1 MKSFNLHTNDR
12 FFAGGGK
19 AAPCMIDRIIWM
31 LLSVL
36 PSVFELSWTPVSAHF
51 L

>member
-1 MKSFNLHTNDR
+1 MTDSLRGVERQHL
-12 FFAGGGK
+12 AHK
-19 AAPCMIDRIIWM
+19 AMIDRIMWM